1 MKKVTQAIVMCG
13 GKGTRILNL
22 TKDLIPKS
30 LIQFNGKPFLE
41 ILIYKIYN
49 LGIKRIIFCT
59 GHLSNQIENFIN
71 QFSQT
76 KKLDIDL
83 IISEES
89 FPLGTAGALKLCSN
103 HLKGDSSL
111 VLNGDTYINYDLYK
125 YVDWHF
131 KNNYEISVMLS
142 FVFNSSKFGSVEIDN
157 EKIKK
162 FEEKKINFFKFV
174 YNGIFLSKN
183 EYLNK
188 IEYKFSNV
196 EDTFFQDN
204 IKRMY
209 GYKSFSKF
217 YDIGSLS
224 GYNRAKKNL
233 IF

>member
-1 MKKVTQAIVMCG
+1 MCG
-13 GKGTRILNL
+13 GKGTRIHCL

-49 LGIKRIIFCT
+49 LDIKRIIFCT
-59 GHLSNQIENFIN
+59 GHHSNHIEKFIN
-71 QFSQT
+71 QCSYI
-76 KKLDIDL
+76 KNLDIEL
-83 IISEES
+83 IISEEP

-103 HLKGDSSL
+103 QLNGDSSL
-111 VLNGDTYINYDLYK
+111 VLNGDTYINYDLSK

-142 FVFNSSKFGSVEIDN
+142 FVFNSSKFGSVEITR

-183 EYLNK
+183 EYLNN

-204 IKRMY
+204 IKRIY
-209 GYKSFSKF
+209 GYRSFSKF
-217 YDIGSLS
+217 YDIGSVS
-224 GYNRAKKNL
+224 GYNRAKKIL

>member
-1 MKKVTQAIVMCG
+1 MCG
-13 GKGTRILNL
+13 GKGTRIFNL

-30 LIQFNGKPFLE
+30 LIQFKGKPFLE
-41 ILIYKIYN
+41 ILIYKIHN
-49 LGIKRIIFCT
+49 LGIKKIIFCT
-59 GHLSNQIENFIN
+59 GHFSNQIEKYIN
-71 QFSQT
+71 EFMST
-76 KKLDIDL
+76 KNLDIDL

-89 FPLGTAGALKLCSN
+89 FPLGTAGALKLCSK
-103 HLKGDSSL
+103 HLKGDTSL
-111 VLNGDTYINYDLYK
+111 ILNGDTYVNYDLSK
-125 YVDWHF
+125 YIDWHF
-131 KNNYEISVMLS
+131 QNNYEISVMLS
-142 FVFNSSKFGSVEIDN
+142 FVLNSSKYGSVKILN
-157 EKIKK
+157 EKVKK

-188 IEYKFSNV
+188 IELKFSNV

-204 IKRMY
+204 LKKMY

-217 YDIGSLS
+217 YDIGSIS

>member
-1 MKKVTQAIVMCG
+1 MKKVTQAVVICG

-41 ILIYKIYN
+41 ILIYKIFD

-59 GHLSNQIENFIN
+59 GHLSNQIEKFIN
-71 QFSQT
+71 QCSNI
-76 KKLDIDL
+76 KNLDMDL

-89 FPLGTAGALKLCSN
+89 FPLGTAGALKLCSK
-103 HLKGDSSL
+103 HLKGESSL
-111 VLNGDTYINYDLYK
+111 VLNGDTYINYDLSK

-131 KNNYEISVMLS
+131 KKNYEISVMLS
-142 FVFNSSKFGSVEIDN
+142 FVFNSSKFGSVDITH
-157 EKIKK
+157 EKINK
-162 FEEKKINFFKFV
+162 FEEKKMNFFKYV

-183 EYLNK
+183 EYLNN
-188 IEYKFSNV
+188 IEFKFSNV

-204 IKRMY
+204 LKRIY
-209 GYKSFSKF
+209 GFRTFSKF
-217 YDIGSLS
+217 YDIGSVS
-224 GYNRAKKNL
+224 GYNRAKKKL